1 MARKI
6 YVGNLPWSTTSA
18 DLEAMFSPHG
28 AVRSA
33 EVISDRE
40 TGRSRGFGFV
50 EMETDEGLQAAISA
64 LNGHEVNGRPLT
76 VNEARERT
84 PRSGGGGGGGRGY
97 GGGGGG
103 YGGGGGGGYGGGG
116 GRGGYGGGG
125 GGRGGYGG
133 GGDRY

>member
-1 MARKI
+1 MSRKI
-6 YVGNLPWSTTSA
+6 YVGNLPWSTTSS

-50 EMETDEGLQAAISA
+50 EMETDEGLQAAINA
-64 LNGHEVNGRPLT
+64 LNGQEINGRPLT

-84 PRSGGGGGGGRGY
+84 PRPGGGGGGGGGRGGY
-97 GGGGGG
+97 GGGGGGRGG

-125 GGRGGYGG
+125 
-133 GGDRY
+133 DRY